1 MRRINGLAAA
11 AVTLA
16 IAACGDADSQDKS
29 SARGSTGTPASALQS
44 RIPELLE
51 GTWQTAIDSSR
62 LVDAPDD
69 LTQERSVWKLKFL
82 GTGGEDNGPSLF
94 LSNEQVG
101 EIAHSVSLSGGAITL
116 QSHTDCTRFVYVEI
130 DTENVQFRST
140 EQDRGCPS
148 TFISSVLQGQ
158 WRLVESGPSRREP
171 TLAEGSL
178 ASREAFVD
186 CALKRDELGIVVG
199 FRDGRGVPEPG
210 QDVGAVEFDSRVSA
224 PHAIPALLEDGG
236 QYVGLR
242 EGGGPDV
249 DIFFHGHL
257 PGPDEDQVM
266 VYTPLNSVMDE
277 AGKQGVLSTF
287 MGDYSE
293 LAGWQEWATVR
304 LGGSPPGFDEDL
316 VGPRVPRALKHL
328 TPCFRAAIRAAN
340 GLLPPRGPV
349 AGVWRTDPITVD
361 DMKRTLRA
369 HGLAKWVGRF
379 AKHAPIRKRPTALV
393 LEIDTRDGF
402 PGYPFDWHLY
412 AEPEAGSR
420 KRMIDYRM
428 QTDRLAAGGQ
438 DFPADIP
445 RGPGL
450 RYEQDGD
457 QLVASYEG
465 DSNTYRSAV
474 DGKYLTL
481 TWLKTTYPPHM
492 GIPEE
497 VFQRAL
503 YMTAKF
509 KRVG

>member
-1 MRRINGLAAA
+1 MRRINWLVAA

-51 GTWQTAIDSSR
+51 GTWQTTIDSSR

-82 GTGGEDNGPSLF
+82 GTGGEDNGPSMF

-101 EIAHSVSLSGGAITL
+101 EIAHSISLSGDEITL
-116 QSHTDCTRFVYVEI
+116 QSDTDCKRFRYVEI
-130 DTENVQFRST
+130 DMENVQLRST

-178 ASREAFVD
+178 ASKEAFVD
-186 CALKRDELGIVVG
+186 CARQRDELGIVVG
-199 FRDGRGVPEPG
+199 FRDGRAVPEPG
-210 QDVGAVEFDSRVSA
+210 QDVGSAELDTRVSA
-224 PHAIPALLEDGG
+224 PQTIAELLVDGG

-242 EGGGPDV
+242 AGVGPDV

-257 PGPDEDQVM
+257 PGPGEDQ
-266 VYTPLNSVMDE
+266 VYTPLDPVGEE
-277 AGKQGVLSTF
+277 AGKTGIISTT

-293 LAGWQEWATVR
+293 LAGWQVWVIVR
-304 LGGSPPGFDEDL
+304 LDGNPPGFDEDL
-316 VGPRVPRALKHL
+316 GEEPRVPRALKHL
-328 TPCFRAAIRAAN
+328 VPCFRQAVRAAD

-369 HGLAKWVGRF
+369 HGLAKWIGRF
-379 AKHAPIRKRPTALV
+379 AKHAPIGNSPTALV
-393 LEIDTRDGF
+393 LEIDTREGF

-420 KRMIDYRM
+420 KTMIDYRM
-428 QTDRLAAGGQ
+428 QTDHWGGQ
-438 DFPADIP
+438 DLPDVP

-465 DSNTYRSAV
+465 DSNTYRWSV

-481 TWLKTTYPPHM
+481 TWQKTTYPPHM

>member
-1 MRRINGLAAA
+1 MRRINGLLVA

-16 IAACGDADSQDKS
+16 LAACGDDHSQDKS
-29 SARGSTGTPASALQS
+29 SARTGTGTPASASQS
-44 RIPELLE
+44 RIPELLQ
-51 GTWQTAIDSSR
+51 GTWQTTIDSSR

-82 GTGGEDNGPSLF
+82 GTGGEDNGPSMF

-101 EIAHSVSLSGGAITL
+101 EIAQSISLSGYKITL
-116 QSHTDCTRFVYVEI
+116 QSDTDCKRFLYVEI
-130 DTENVQFRST
+130 DAENLQFRST
-140 EQDRGCPS
+140 EQDRDCPS
-148 TFISSVLQGQ
+148 TFIGSVLQGQ

-178 ASREAFVD
+178 ASKEAFVD

-199 FRDGRGVPEPG
+199 FRDGRAVPEPG
-210 QDVGAVEFDSRVSA
+210 QDVGDVEVDSRVSA
-224 PHAIPALLEDGG
+224 PQAIPALLEDGG

-249 DIFFHGHL
+249 DIFLHGHL
-257 PGPDEDQVM
+257 PGPGDDQ
-266 VYTPLNSVMDE
+266 VYTPLTRVWEE
-277 AGKQGVLSTF
+277 AVKTGTISTTA
-287 MGDYSE
+287 GDYSE
-293 LAGWQEWATVR
+293 LAGWQEWVIVR
-304 LGGSPPGFDEDL
+304 LDGSPPGWDED
-316 VGPRVPRALKHL
+316 GYEEPRVPRALKHL
-328 TPCFRAAIRAAN
+328 VPCFRQAARAAD

-369 HGLAKWVGRF
+369 HGLAKWVRRF
-379 AKHAPIRKRPTALV
+379 AEHAPIGNRPTALV
-393 LEIDTRDGF
+393 LEIDTRRGF

-420 KRMIDYRM
+420 KTMIDYRM
-428 QTDRLAAGGQ
+428 QTDRLGAGGE

-457 QLVASYEG
+457 QLVASYDG
-465 DSNTYRSAV
+465 DSNTYRWSI
-474 DGKYLTL
+474 DGKYLRL
-481 TWLKTTYPPHM
+481 KWQKTTYPPHM

-497 VFQRAL
+497 VFQTAL
-503 YMTAKF
+503 YTTAKF

>member
-1 MRRINGLAAA
+1 M
-11 AVTLA
+11 
-16 IAACGDADSQDKS
+16 
-29 SARGSTGTPASALQS
+29 
-44 RIPELLE
+44 
-51 GTWQTAIDSSR
+51 
-62 LVDAPDD
+62 
-69 LTQERSVWKLKFL
+69 
-82 GTGGEDNGPSLF
+82 
-94 LSNEQVG
+94 
-101 EIAHSVSLSGGAITL
+101 
-116 QSHTDCTRFVYVEI
+116 
-130 DTENVQFRST
+130 
-140 EQDRGCPS
+140 
-148 TFISSVLQGQ
+148 
-158 WRLVESGPSRREP
+158 
-171 TLAEGSL
+171 
-178 ASREAFVD
+178 
-186 CALKRDELGIVVG
+186 
-199 FRDGRGVPEPG
+199 
-210 QDVGAVEFDSRVSA
+210 
-224 PHAIPALLEDGG
+224 DGG

-242 EGGGPDV
+242 EGVGPDV

-257 PGPDEDQVM
+257 PGPGDDQ
-266 VYTPLNSVMDE
+266 VYTPLDPVREE
-277 AGKQGVLSTF
+277 AGKTGTISTT

-293 LAGWQEWATVR
+293 LAGWQEWVIVR
-304 LGGSPPGFDEDL
+304 CDGNPPGFDEDL
-316 VGPRVPRALKHL
+316 YEEPRVPRALKHL
-328 TPCFRAAIRAAN
+328 VPCFRQAARAAD

-379 AKHAPIRKRPTALV
+379 AKHAPIGNSPTALV

-428 QTDRLAAGGQ
+428 QTDHWGGQ
-438 DFPADIP
+438 DLPDVP

>member
-16 IAACGDADSQDKS
+16 IAACGDADSQDQS
-29 SARGSTGTPASALQS
+29 SARGSTGTPASGSQS

-51 GTWQTAIDSSR
+51 GTWQTTIDSSR

-82 GTGGEDNGPSLF
+82 GTGGEDNGPSMF
-94 LSNEQVG
+94 LSNEQFG
-101 EIAHSVSLSGGAITL
+101 ESAHSISLSGDEITL
-116 QSHTDCTRFVYVEI
+116 QQSDTDCTRFHYVEI
-130 DTENVQFRST
+130 DMENLLFLST
-140 EQDRGCPS
+140 EQDRGCRR
-148 TFISSVLQGQ
+148 TFISSVLRRQ

-178 ASREAFVD
+178 ASKEAFVD
-186 CALKRDELGIVVG
+186 CARGRDELGIVVG
-199 FRDGRGVPEPG
+199 FRDGRAVPEPG
-210 QDVGAVEFDSRVSA
+210 QDIGSVELDSRMSA
-224 PHAIPALLEDGG
+224 PKGTAELLLDGG
-236 QYVGLR
+236 QYAGLR
-242 EGGGPDV
+242 GGVGADV

-257 PGPDEDQVM
+257 PGPGEDQ
-266 VYTPLNSVMDE
+266 VYTPLNQVSEE
-277 AGKQGVLSTF
+277 AVKTGTLSTN

-293 LAGWQEWATVR
+293 LTGWQEWRIVR
-304 LGGSPPGFDEDL
+304 LQGNPPGWDEDL
-316 VGPRVPRALKHL
+316 GAFRVPRALKHL
-328 TPCFRAAIRAAN
+328 VPCFRRAIRAAD

-369 HGLAKWVGRF
+369 HGLAKWIGRF
-379 AKHAPIRKRPTALV
+379 AKHAPIGKSATALV
-393 LEIDTRDGF
+393 LEIDTRKGW

-412 AEPEAGSR
+412 AEPAAGTR
-420 KRMIDYRM
+420 KTMIDYRM
-428 QTDRLAAGGQ
+428 QTDSWGGQ
-438 DFPADIP
+438 DLPDVP

-457 QLVASYEG
+457 QLVASFEG
-465 DSNTYRSAV
+465 DSNTYRWSV
-474 DGKYLTL
+474 DGNYLAL
-481 TWLKTTYPPHM
+481 TWQKTTYPPHR

-497 VFQRAL
+497 VYQRAL